1 MYSRQGKSL
10 ENVFDFLTK
19 FLRPLNETA
28 AATSNPGKYL
38 IRPKLFTNLMGSNM
52 QSLLEFIFIF

>member
-28 AATSNPGKYL
+28 GATSSPGKYL
-38 IRPKLFTNLMGSNM
+38 IRPKGSNM
-52 QSLLEFIFIF
+52 QSLLEFIFIFQTFP